1 MKSQMGENCLTK
13 IFSLLSEKDNDRK
26 KCFSEYFSNAPGYL
40 IDSMEILELN
50 KEVYFIK
57 EGERANNIL
66 FLVKGIVE
74 AIDLRVHGEMFNYK
88 HFREVYAFGGMEVIL
103 DIDNYMTTLKTNTK
117 CIFVKIPRKVFEKWI
132 YSNPNALKREAKMV
146 ARNLLDEGRNE
157 RLLLFI
163 QGADRLTFLIIKR
176 YEYYNVRGVLSLD
189 YDRQKIADA
198 TGMSTKTISRAIK
211 YLEEN
216 ELITRENNTI
226 KIDAEQYKKMKDII
240 SDRLEL

>member
-1 MKSQMGENCLTK
+1 VKCRVEQNYLAEIMSFLN
-13 IFSLLSEKDNDRK
+13 EKDNARK
-26 KCFSEYFSNAPGYL
+26 KQFLEYFSNAPLWL
-40 IDSMEILELN
+40 IESMQIIKLDEGIT
-50 KEVYFIK
+50 FIE
-57 EGERANNIL
+57 EGESAKNIF
-66 FLVKGIVE
+66 FLITGIVE
-74 AIDLRVHGEMFNYK
+74 AIDLRIHGEMFNYK
-88 HFREVYAFGGMEVIL
+88 HFKEVYAFGGMEVIL

-132 YSNPNALKREAKMV
+132 YSNPDALKREAKMV

>member
-74 AIDLRVHGEMFNYK
+74 AIDLRVHGELFNYK
-88 HFREVYAFGGMEVIL
+88 HFRDIYAFGGMEVIL
-103 DIDNYMTTLKTNTK
+103 DVENYMTTLKTITK
-117 CIFVKIPRKVFEKWI
+117 CIFV
-132 YSNPNALKREAKMV
+132 
-146 ARNLLDEGRNE
+146 
-157 RLLLFI
+157 
-163 QGADRLTFLIIKR
+163 
-176 YEYYNVRGVLSLD
+176 
-189 YDRQKIADA
+189 
-198 TGMSTKTISRAIK
+198 
-211 YLEEN
+211 
-216 ELITRENNTI
+216 
-226 KIDAEQYKKMKDII
+226 
-240 SDRLEL
+240 